1 MAQTSEQRAVRR
13 AMEGA
18 WKQAGQAAAGMEQA
32 IAAALTRV
40 SSAAGQAAA
49 AAQSLPAAADK
60 SLGAAKFDELNIL
73 NTKTSTSSK
82 SSSSS
87 KKSSSSSSKGSSKG
101 DYWQNIQQ
109 TTVVEE
115 QLAAQQSQWWQQ
127 TVQRVADAMNRICSL
142 VMTGWQQLGGW
153 LSQVWQGG
161 SAQLGGIWTQLYQTL
176 LKPVWDNL
184 CAMVDWLW
192 EGHLLPLW
200 ERLGQLAGAVGEL
213 LNTLWQNILAP
224 FVETMV
230 GLFGQPIANLLQF
243 ITDRFGSLAA
253 FAADV
258 LSALAQ
264 SLQGICEFLTGVFTG
279 NWEKAWQ
286 GILNVFNG
294 VWSGMTATVRLVVN
308 GVIDLVNAMVRGV
321 AGGINA
327 VVGAVNSIHL
337 DIPEWVPGI
346 GGNSI
351 GFSIPTIPVPQIP
364 RLAQGGYVGPG
375 NPRLAVIGDNPTEG
389 EIVAPESK
397 LAAAV
402 ARGMEGLRT
411 QEILAMLGQ
420 TVQLLQALVEKDESI
435 YIGDEEIYR
444 AAGRGSRKAGY
455 PVGLNP
461 AFR

>member
-1 MAQTSEQRAVRR
+1 MDDRRLFEQRKESIRNMIYDEEYIPLKFKEMAYLMNVPHK
-13 AMEGA
+13 E
-18 WKQAGQAAAGMEQA
+18 KEKLKEVLD
-32 IAAALTRV
+32 AL
-40 SSAAGQAAA
+40 
-49 AAQSLPAAADK
+49 LADG
-60 SLGAAKFDELNIL
+60 SVELTARGKYVKAENE
-73 NTKTSTSSK
+73 N
-82 SSSSS
+82 
-87 KKSSSSSSKGSSKG
+87 
-101 DYWQNIQQ
+101 
-109 TTVVEE
+109 
-115 QLAAQQSQWWQQ
+115 
-127 TVQRVADAMNRICSL
+127 
-142 VMTGWQQLGGW
+142 
-153 LSQVWQGG
+153 
-161 SAQLGGIWTQLYQTL
+161 
-176 LKPVWDNL
+176 
-184 CAMVDWLW
+184 
-192 EGHLLPLW
+192 
-200 ERLGQLAGAVGEL
+200 
-213 LNTLWQNILAP
+213 
-224 FVETMV
+224 
-230 GLFGQPIANLLQF
+230 
-243 ITDRFGSLAA
+243 
-253 FAADV
+253 
-258 LSALAQ
+258 
-264 SLQGICEFLTGVFTG
+264 LTGVFTG

-402 ARGMEGLRT
+402 ARGMEGLRME
-411 QEILAMLGQ
+411 EILALL
-420 TVQLLQALVEKDESI
+420 VQMIELLQALVEKDESI